1 VATSTIAQTGFNFS
15 KFSTAE
21 HAFHTHAAANP
32 KFTLKISK
40 GVDSEMEKY
49 NRVVI
54 EKGHA
59 NLPLMTASETAQY
72 MGVGKKIVYQLIE
85 FGELN
90 AVKNKGQ
97 VLIEKSSVDH
107 FRSSGKLT

>member
-1 VATSTIAQTGFNFS
+1 MDKN
-15 KFSTAE
+15 
-21 HAFHTHAAANP
+21 
-32 KFTLKISK
+32 
-40 GVDSEMEKY
+40 

-54 EKGHA
+54 EEGYVR
-59 NLPLMTASETAQY
+59 LPLMTVSETAEY

-90 AVKNKGQ
+90 AVKDKGR
-97 VLIEKSSVDH
+97 VLIEKASVDR

>member
-1 VATSTIAQTGFNFS
+1 MG
-15 KFSTAE
+15 
-21 HAFHTHAAANP
+21 
-32 KFTLKISK
+32 
-40 GVDSEMEKY
+40 KY

-54 EKGHA
+54 EKGHVT
-59 NLPLMTASETAQY
+59 LPLMTVSETARY

-97 VLIEKSSVDH
+97 VLIEKASADH

>member
-1 VATSTIAQTGFNFS
+1 
-15 KFSTAE
+15 
-21 HAFHTHAAANP
+21 
-32 KFTLKISK
+32 
-40 GVDSEMEKY
+40 MEKY
-49 NRVVI
+49 NRVVN
-54 EKGHA
+54 EKGHVT
-59 NLPLMTASETAQY
+59 LPLMTVSEAARY

-97 VLIEKSSVDH
+97 VLIEKSSVDR

>member
-1 VATSTIAQTGFNFS
+1 
-15 KFSTAE
+15 
-21 HAFHTHAAANP
+21 
-32 KFTLKISK
+32 
-40 GVDSEMEKY
+40 MEKY

-54 EKGHA
+54 EKGHV
-59 NLPLMTASETAQY
+59 NLPLMTVSEAAQY

-97 VLIEKSSVDH
+97 VLIEKSSVDR